1 MLHASSIEMTMLP
14 FPNRRLLSESIDHR
28 LKMRTHVMI
37 TAELR
42 TADGFRIKVALQDL
56 SASGFQMRTANYLG
70 VNRQVHLTI
79 PAFESLPARIAWNV
93 DEHYG
98 CEFVRP
104 LHDSIFAHIAAK
116 HPVLVAS

>member
-1 MLHASSIEMTMLP
+1 
-14 FPNRRLLSESIDHR
+14 
-28 LKMRTHVMI
+28 MI
-37 TAELR
+37 IAELK

-70 VNRQVHLTI
+70 INQRVHLTM
-79 PAFESLPARIAWNV
+79 PTFESLLARVAWNA
-93 DEHYG
+93 DELYG

>member
-1 MLHASSIEMTMLP
+1 MLHACNIEMTMFS
-14 FPNRRLLSESIDHR
+14 FPNRRLLSESVDHR
-28 LKMRTHVMI
+28 RKMRAHVMI
-37 TAELR
+37 TAELK

-70 VNRQVHLTI
+70 LNQQVHLTI
-79 PAFESLPARIAWNV
+79 PAFESLPAHVAWNV
-93 DEHYG
+93 DELYG